1 MLHNILYSSIVK
13 AFPRLPQL
21 ELENIVNERVD
32 ILRRKN
38 CGLKRVEI
46 LKRKC
51 GLDERVKILKR
62 SCAFEKELCF

>member
-1 MLHNILYSSIVK
+1 MK
-13 AFPRLPQL
+13 AFPLLPRL

-46 LKRKC
+46 LKMRC
-51 GLDERVKILKR
+51 DLNERVKILKR
-62 SCAFEKELCF
+62 SCAFERCYATHNL